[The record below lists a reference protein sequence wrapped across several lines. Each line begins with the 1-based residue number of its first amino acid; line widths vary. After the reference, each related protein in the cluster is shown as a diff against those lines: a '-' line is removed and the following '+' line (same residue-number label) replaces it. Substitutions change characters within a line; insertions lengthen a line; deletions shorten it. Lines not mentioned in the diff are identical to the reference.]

1 MCDPELLIDAEQCI
15 YLFAMT
21 QSDEEL
27 ESLKKEENTL
37 EKLRTMV
44 APEHWPRIYTMLRRI
59 RERMQK
65 LERADSSKQNAA

>member
-1 MCDPELLIDAEQCI
+1 
-15 YLFAMT
+15 MT
-21 QSDEEL
+21 QLEEEL

-37 EKLRTMV
+37 EKMRTMV

-65 LERADSSKQNAA
+65 LEKADSSNQNAA

>member
-1 MCDPELLIDAEQCI
+1 MI
-15 YLFAMT
+15 

-37 EKLRTMV
+37 EKMRTMV
-44 APEHWPRIYTMLRRI
+44 APEHWPRIYIMLRRI

-65 LERADSSKQNAA
+65 LEKSDSSKQKAA